1 MTRGSTASVLAL
13 ALVAGLAPAV
23 HAQIYRWT
31 NDRGELHITEG
42 LESVPA
48 RFRAGAVLLG
58 HPAAPAPAPAAEGA
72 GTPAAAGDVGG
83 VLVRIPFVPGSPIVV
98 SARVNGGRNVQLVLD
113 TGADRTVISPQAL
126 SALGVDM
133 RPLGRGTVQGVTGVV
148 TDVDIVRVES
158 LELGEAKAG
167 PIAVI
172 AHNSNLTRGE
182 GLLGR
187 DFLDRFTVNIDTR
200 AREVVLVRR

>member
-1 MTRGSTASVLAL
+1 MTRGSTASILAL
-13 ALVAGLAPAV
+13 ALVAGLAPAAE
-23 HAQIYRWT
+23 AQIYRWT

-58 HPAAPAPAPAAEGA
+58 HPAAPAPAAESA
-72 GTPAAAGDVGG
+72 SAPAAAADVGA

-98 SARVNGGRNVQLVLD
+98 NARVNGGRNVQLVLD
-113 TGADRTVISPQAL
+113 TGADRTMISPQAL

-133 RPLGRGTVQGVTGVV
+133 RPLGRGTVQGVTGVA
-148 TDVDIVRVES
+148 TDVEMVRLES
-158 LELGEAKAG
+158 LEVGEAKAG
-167 PIAVI
+167 PIAVV

>member
-1 MTRGSTASVLAL
+1 MTRGSTASILAL

-42 LESVPA
+42 QESVPL

-58 HPAAPAPAPAAEGA
+58 HPAGPAPAAA
-72 GTPAAAGDVGG
+72 SPAAPGAAADVGRA
-83 VLVRIPFVPGSPIVV
+83 LVRIPFVPGSPIVV
-98 SARVNGGRNVQLVLD
+98 SARVNGERSVQLILD

-133 RPLGRGTVQGVTGVV
+133 RPHGRGTVQGVTGVT
-148 TDVDIVRVES
+148 TDVDIVRLDS
-158 LELGEAKAG
+158 LEIGEAKAG
-167 PIAVI
+167 PIEVV
-172 AHNSNLTRGE
+172 AHNSNLIRGE

>member
-1 MTRGSTASVLAL
+1 
-13 ALVAGLAPAV
+13 
-23 HAQIYRWT
+23 
-31 NDRGELHITEG
+31 
-42 LESVPA
+42 
-48 RFRAGAVLLG
+48 
-58 HPAAPAPAPAAEGA
+58 
-72 GTPAAAGDVGG
+72 
-83 VLVRIPFVPGSPIVV
+83 
-98 SARVNGGRNVQLVLD
+98 
-113 TGADRTVISPQAL
+113 
-126 SALGVDM
+126 M

-158 LELGEAKAG
+158 LELGDAKAG